1 MTRRMLVVGRNPNK
15 PSHLKGLRDAILL
28 RWAVGQLT
36 STMTHSEARTGK
48 AQMSTPEHREPV
60 SHAAIPPTVASPRGA
75 VKVGLVQ
82 INNSFSGQN
91 YLPYSVALLQTY
103 VQQKSADP
111 GRYRFLPPLYKRVR
125 IADAVEALLDADL
138 VGFSTYVW
146 NGRISLEI
154 ARRLKAAKPGIVIVF
169 GGPHVPDQPEAF
181 LRAHRQIDIAVHNEG
196 ERTFLQL
203 LEMFPGGNWENLPG
217 VSFVKPDGG
226 FVRNPNTERARDLD
240 EIPSPFLE
248 GAFDEIMAANPQES
262 WIGLWE
268 TNRGCPFRCTFCDWG
283 SATAAKV
290 TKFGEERLYAE
301 VDWFAEKKIE
311 YIFCCDANFGIQK
324 RDVDIA
330 KYVSEVKGSTG
341 YPVALSVQNTKNA
354 TERAYETQKILS
366 DAGLNK
372 GVALSMQSVD
382 MTTLEAIK
390 RDNISL
396 GTYMELQRRFTR
408 DKVETYSD
416 LILGLPGETYESFV
430 KGVDQLM
437 ENGQHNRIQ
446 FNNLSILPNAEM
458 GDPAYQAKYGMIT
471 VESKIINIHGERIE
485 LDDDVPEVQDLVI
498 ATAATPL
505 ADWRR
510 TRVFCWMTALL
521 HFDKLFQ
528 IPLILAHGISGISYR
543 DMIEAFMAADPRR
556 FPMIAEINAFF
567 HSEAESIQRGG
578 AEYVFS
584 KEYLNIFW
592 PADEYIFVK
601 LTAEGKFDAFYAEA
615 GKLLLET
622 LSARHGTLPMDVIE
636 EAVRLNHAL
645 VNQPFA
651 KADLRVH
658 LRYDLLDYWRKV
670 RDGEQALLR
679 ETPLVVEIDRTSK
692 PYDDFQKWCREI
704 VWWGNKKGAY
714 LYSPRAAAI
723 TPELAGHY

>member
-1 MTRRMLVVGRNPNK
+1 MSSRSRNTPDV
-15 PSHLKGLRDAILL
+15 PGLI
-28 RWAVGQLT
+28 
-36 STMTHSEARTGK
+36 K
-48 AQMSTPEHREPV
+48 
-60 SHAAIPPTVASPRGA
+60 I
-75 VKVGLVQ
+75 GLVQ

-91 YLPYSVALLQTY
+91 YLPYSIALLQTY
-103 VQQKSADP
+103 VQKFSPDP
-111 GRYRFLPPLYKRVR
+111 ARYEFLTPLYKRVR
-125 IADAVEALLDADL
+125 IADAVEALKDADL

-154 ARRLKAAKPGIVIVF
+154 ARRLKALKPGIVVVF

-181 LRAHRQIDIAVHNEG
+181 LRANPQIDLAVHNEG
-196 ERTFLQL
+196 ERTFLKL
-203 LEMFPGGNWENLPG
+203 LEAWPDRDAWAALLG
-217 VSFVKPDGG
+217 VSMVGADGA
-226 FVRNPNTERARDLD
+226 FVRNPNIDRVRDLD

-248 GAFDEIMAANPQES
+248 GAFDAIMDENPHES

-283 SATAAKV
+283 SATAGKV
-290 TKFGEERLYAE
+290 TKFGEERLYRE
-301 VDWFAEKKIE
+301 VDWFAKRKIE

-330 KYVSEVKGSTG
+330 NYVADVKKTTG

-354 TERAYETQKILS
+354 TERAYLTQKILS

-382 MTTLEAIK
+382 MPTLEAIK

-396 GTYMELQRRFTR
+396 GTYMELQRRFTK

-430 KGVDQLM
+430 RGVDQLM

-458 GDPAYQAKYGMIT
+458 GDPAYQKKYGMVT
-471 VESKIINIHGERIE
+471 VESKIINIHGERVE
-485 LDDDVPEVQDLVI
+485 LDDDVPEVQDLVV

-510 TRVFCWMTALL
+510 TRTFCWMTALL

-543 DMIEAFMAADPRR
+543 DMIEAFTQADPARY
-556 FPMIAEINAFF
+556 PLIAGINAFF
-567 HSEAESIQRGG
+567 ESEARSIQHGG
-578 AEYVFS
+578 SEYVFS
-584 KEYLNIFW
+584 KEYLNIYW
-592 PADEYIFVK
+592 PADEFIFVK

-615 GKLLLET
+615 GRLLAET
-622 LSARHGTLPMDVIE
+622 VTARHAGLPMDVIDD
-636 EAVRLNHAL
+636 AIKLNHAL
-645 VNQPFA
+645 VHQPFA
-651 KADLRVH
+651 RTNLAVA
-658 LRYDLLDYWRKV
+658 LRYDILDYWYKV
-670 RDGEQALLR
+670 RTGEQAVLR
-679 ETPLVVEIDRTSK
+679 EQPMLVEIDRTSR

-714 LYSPRAAAI
+714 LYSPTAREI